1 MWCFCGKVLH
11 LFSPLFFLLLTPS
24 ENAKKKQMYLLSP
37 DDFRAENAHEEHT
50 HTHIHT
56 CTNFQEHFDRETE
69 DMCARVLT
77 KLSYF
82 SCFFVCIFSLRK
94 EKNKCSLQKSAR
106 IYTMTERKSSRKT
119 LTPKRFI
126 PEETEKKDKD
136 LSGGQKSGG
145 SKVSLIS

>member
-1 MWCFCGKVLH
+1 VWCFCGKVLH

-24 ENAKKKQMYLLSP
+24 ENAKKNRRISSVAMILELQ
-37 DDFRAENAHEEHT
+37 
-50 HTHIHT
+50 IHT
-56 CTNFQEHFDRETE
+56 KNIHTYIHTRTNFQEHFDRDTE

-82 SCFFVCIFSLRK
+82 FCFFVCIFSLRK